1 MKNAYKL
8 YILTRRRKPPSD
20 SDAPPWKKI
29 IGINRNANSYFLINF
44 AAWIGYRLFS

>member
-1 MKNAYKL
+1 MKNTHNL
-8 YILTRRRKPPSD
+8 YILTRRIKPS
-20 SDAPPWKKI
+20 SNNDATVKKI